1 MVKFPARVGRD
12 QYGWWVSHGNNG
24 TLDIYESFDDL
35 PIEVRSRIAVLLAA
49 PDGFR
54 DERIGRRI
62 TDSRFWL
69 FGESA

>member
-1 MVKFPARVGRD
+1 MVNLPARVGRD
-12 QYGWWVSHGNNG
+12 KDGWWVCHSGNDA
-24 TLDIYESFDDL
+24 LEPYRSFDDL
-35 PIEVRSRIAVLLAA
+35 PDEVRRRIAVLLAA

-62 TDSRFWL
+62 TEDRFWL